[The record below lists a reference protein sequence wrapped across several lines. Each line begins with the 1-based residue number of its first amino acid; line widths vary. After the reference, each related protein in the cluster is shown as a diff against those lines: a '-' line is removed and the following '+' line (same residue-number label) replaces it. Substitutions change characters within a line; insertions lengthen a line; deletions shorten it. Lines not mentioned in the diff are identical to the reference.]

1 MSIKSMVNLLLEI
14 KNSRIEDMF
23 SDDMTQKIA
32 GARKELSKCADLAS
46 ETVLSR
52 LSEGDFVRLMLM
64 VQKSTIAA
72 LIADGHFT
80 LAQAD
85 MASDELQ
92 AYTHSVIL
100 ATIGLLIQEEIL

>member
-1 MSIKSMVNLLLEI
+1 MSIKSVVNLLLEI
-14 KNSRIEDMF
+14 RDSEIADMF
-23 SDDMTQKIA
+23 TEEMTQKIA
-32 GARKELSKCADLAS
+32 DVREELSKCADLAS

-52 LSEGDFVRLMLM
+52 LSEGDFVKLMLM

-72 LIADGHFT
+72 LAADGYFT
-80 LAQAD
+80 LVQAD
-85 MASDELQ
+85 MASKELQ